1 MFMRHRPDIG
11 GLGRAYAFK
20 APNSMFFCRNPRRFP
35 NRQDAPT
42 GSGQLFQASHLKGPT
57 VTSPPKSLSIWNKV
71 LSRTGIAWFC
81 VAAIGQ
87 IAFIIFIANYY
98 GVRTATGNY
107 AGWNDKSLIKGH
119 VPGDDAGNLMF
130 AMHVLLAAVMTLTGL
145 VQLVPALRRKFPKLH
160 RWSGRIFLVLACFL
174 ALGGLW
180 LTWGRGTY
188 LSLVSAV
195 SVSFNAV
202 LILVCAVYTLR
213 FALARRFAD
222 HQRWAMRLFLVANG
236 VWFIRVGLMGWIMI
250 NQSPRWMNNSMSGP
264 ADIVISYGSYLIP
277 LAVLEL
283 YAAARRSRSVPAKA
297 AASLLVAGATVFT
310 GIGIIGASMFL
321 WF

>member
-1 MFMRHRPDIG
+1 MSAIRGQLRPSRRQI
-11 GLGRAYAFK
+11 
-20 APNSMFFCRNPRRFP
+20 RRFSSEILA
-35 NRQDAPT
+35 D
-42 GSGQLFQASHLKGPT
+42 FQIGKTLRLNTFTPFRSENPEGLIVP
-57 VTSPPKSLSIWNKV
+57 TSPPPLALWNKI
-71 LSRTGIAWFC
+71 LGRTGIAWFC

-87 IAFIIFIANYY
+87 TAFILFIASYY

-130 AMHVLLAAVMTLTGL
+130 ALHVLLAAVMTFTGL
-145 VQLVPALRRKFPKLH
+145 IQLVPVLRRKFPKLH

-180 LTWGRGTY
+180 LTWGRDTY

-195 SVSFNAV
+195 SVSLNAV
-202 LILVCAVYTLR
+202 LILVCAAYTLR

-222 HQRWAMRLFLVANG
+222 HQRWAMRLFMVANG
-236 VWFIRVGLMGWIMI
+236 VWFIRVGLMGWILI
-250 NQSPRWMNNSMSGP
+250 NQSPRWMNSTMSGP
-264 ADIVISYGSYLIP
+264 ADIVISYGSFLIP

-283 YAAARRSRSVPAKA
+283 YSAARRSRSVPAKA

-310 GIGIIGASMFL
+310 GIGILGASMFL

>member
-1 MFMRHRPDIG
+1 MP
-11 GLGRAYAFK
+11 
-20 APNSMFFCRNPRRFP
+20 
-35 NRQDAPT
+35 
-42 GSGQLFQASHLKGPT
+42 
-57 VTSPPKSLSIWNKV
+57 TSPSPLTLWNKI

-87 IAFIIFIANYY
+87 IAFILFIAKHY
-98 GVRTATGNY
+98 GVRTAAGNY

-130 AMHVLLAAVMTLTGL
+130 ALHVLLASVMTLTGL
-145 VQLVPALRRKFPKLH
+145 IQLVPLLRRKFPKLH
-160 RWSGRIFLVLACFL
+160 RRSGRTFLVLACFL

-180 LTWGRGTY
+180 LTWGRDTY

-195 SVSFNAV
+195 SVSLNAV
-202 LILVCAVYTLR
+202 LILVCAAHTLR
-213 FALARRFAD
+213 FALARRYAD
-222 HQRWAMRLFLVANG
+222 HQRWAMRLFMVANG
-236 VWFIRVGLMGWIMI
+236 VWFIRVGLMGWILI
-250 NQSPRWMNNSMSGP
+250 NQSPRWMNSTMSGP
-264 ADIVISYGSYLIP
+264 ADIVISYGSFLIP

-283 YAAARRSRSVPAKA
+283 YSAARRSRSVPAKA

-310 GIGIIGASMFL
+310 GIGILGASMFL

>member
-1 MFMRHRPDIG
+1 MPSRRQI
-11 GLGRAYAFK
+11 
-20 APNSMFFCRNPRRFP
+20 RRFSSEILADFQIGKTLSLNIVTP
-35 NRQDAPT
+35 F
-42 GSGQLFQASHLKGPT
+42 GSENPEGPI
-57 VTSPPKSLSIWNKV
+57 VPTSPPPLAVWNKI
-71 LSRTGIAWFC
+71 LCRTGIAWFC

-87 IAFIIFIANYY
+87 IAFILFIASYY

-119 VPGDDAGNLMF
+119 VPGDDTGNLMF
-130 AMHVLLAAVMTLTGL
+130 ALHVLLAAVMTLAGL
-145 VQLVPALRRKFPKLH
+145 IQLVSVLRRKFPTLH

-180 LTWGRGTY
+180 LTWGRDTY

-195 SVSFNAV
+195 SVSLNAV
-202 LILVCAVYTLR
+202 LILVCAACTLR
-213 FALARRFAD
+213 FALARHFAD
-222 HQRWAMRLFLVANG
+222 HQRWAMRLFMVANG
-236 VWFIRVGLMGWIMI
+236 VWFIRVGLMGWILI
-250 NQSPRWMNNSMSGP
+250 NQSPRWMNSTMSGP
-264 ADIVISYGSYLIP
+264 ADIVISYGSFLIP

-283 YAAARRSRSVPAKA
+283 YSAARRSRSVPAKA

-310 GIGIIGASMFL
+310 GIGILGASMFL